1 MWLNMANYPL
11 HVEEDFLLKRIGKKG
26 RCLMAKQW
34 SFNTLAVRGGHSPD
48 PTTGALAVPIYQT
61 AAYQFNDTEHAARLF
76 ALEESG
82 NIYTRLGNPTVAALE
97 QRLAL
102 LEGGVGALATSSGQA
117 AISLAIYN
125 IAQEGDN
132 IIAANNLY
140 GGTINLFANTLPKWG
155 IEFRLV
161 PNNPEDFIAAADEK
175 TKGFFVETI
184 GNPGLDIA
192 DLEEFAKAAHSIGVP
207 LIVDSTFATPY
218 LCRPFEWGAD
228 IVVHSTTKYINGHG
242 NSIGGIIVDS
252 GKFAWQESKFPE
264 LVNPDPS
271 YHGISYTQTF
281 GPMAYIV
288 KARVQLIR
296 DLGACLSPFNAF
308 LTLLGLETLPLR
320 MEQHCQN
327 ALAIAEYLAQHP
339 KVNWVNYPGLSS
351 HQDHEKAN
359 KYLKH
364 GFGAMLSFGIKGGLE
379 AAKKFIANL
388 NLFNLVANLGD
399 TRSLIIHPASTTHQQ
414 LSAEQMAAGGITP
427 DLIRISV
434 GIEGTEDLL
443 ADLEQAFN
451 SI

>member
-1 MWLNMANYPL
+1 MT
-11 HVEEDFLLKRIGKKG
+11 
-26 RCLMAKQW
+26 KQW
-34 SFNTLAVRGGHSPD
+34 SFNTLAVRGGYSPD

-61 AAYQFNDTEHAARLF
+61 AAYQFHDPDHAARLF

-82 NIYTRLGNPTVAALE
+82 NIYTRLGNPTVAVLE

-117 AISLAIYN
+117 AITLAIYN

-161 PNNPEDFIAAADEK
+161 PNNPEDFVAAADEK

-192 DLEEFAKAAHSIGVP
+192 DLEEFAKAAHSVGVP
-207 LIVDSTFATPY
+207 LIVDNTFATPY

-252 GKFAWQESKFPE
+252 GKFTWQEDKFPE
-264 LVNPDPS
+264 LVKPDPS
-271 YHGISYTQTF
+271 YHGVSYTETF

-308 LTLLGLETLPLR
+308 LTVMGLETLPLR
-320 MEQHCQN
+320 MEQHCKN
-327 ALAIAEYLAQHP
+327 ALAIARYLENHP
-339 KVNWVNYPGLSS
+339 KVNWVNYPGLTA
-351 HQDHEKAN
+351 HRDHEKAK
-359 KYLKH
+359 KYLQH
-364 GFGAMLSFGIKGGLE
+364 GFGAMMSFGIKGGLE

-388 NLFNLVANLGD
+388 KLFNLVANLGD